1 MNRIA
6 VIDYGMGNLHSVA
19 KALEHVASQLGQ
31 DTEVLVTPDPHL
43 IASADRVIFP
53 GVGAIRDCMAE
64 INRLDVGKIVRD
76 AVATK
81 PVFAICVGMQA
92 LMSRSEENGGVDCL
106 DLIDGEIR
114 FFGEKLTDAQGQK
127 LKVPHMGWNEVVQ
140 VQSHPLWQGVPARS
154 RFYFVHS
161 YYLPHDENSP
171 SRGVVGVSHYGDE
184 IAAVLAKPN
193 LFATQFHPEK
203 SQEAG
208 LTLLRN
214 FLNWDGSDTI

>member
-31 DTEVLVTPDPHL
+31 ETEVLVTPDPHL

-127 LKVPHMGWNEVVQ
+127 LKVPHMGWNEVEQ
-140 VQSHPLWQGVPARS
+140 VQSHPLWQGVPACS